1 MTKRLDDCNSSVDT
15 QLARA
20 GACAQ
25 IHLPSG
31 RICVLPHHHRGS
43 CRFLSASDIADAEE
57 FLPWQRIA
65 GDHDAR
71 SGPGRPVAEI
81 PTQHPYTQASP
92 TGTAHR
98 DRVGMPHQVPGDAP

>member
-43 CRFLSASDIADAEE
+43 CRFLSASDIADAEG
-57 FLPWQRIA
+57 FVPWRRIA
-65 GDHDAR
+65 GDHE
-71 SGPGRPVAEI
+71 GRRPW
-81 PTQHPYTQASP
+81 
-92 TGTAHR
+92 
-98 DRVGMPHQVPGDAP
+98 

>member
-43 CRFLSASDIADAEE
+43 CRFLSASDVADAEG
-57 FLPWQRIA
+57 FVPCQRIA
-65 GDHDAR
+65 GDHEPRRPAR
-71 SGPGRPVAEI
+71 AAHRAPMA
-81 PTQHPYTQASP
+81 
-92 TGTAHR
+92 TAH
-98 DRVGMPHQVPGDAP
+98 QVDPGGTP